1 MPSIAGCALALA
13 TGGQVR
19 AAQSALADADARPPS
34 PIRMLDLDVERARAW
49 VHVARDDLP
58 TAVSL
63 LTAAA
68 EVARADRRFGIEATL
83 RHDLMRVG
91 ALDRGGERSIELGSL
106 VDGPLTDARVQLAEG
121 LLAADGAL
129 LDIAASGFAGS
140 GWLLFAAEA
149 SNEASIAHRAAG
161 STTSATAARRRCES
175 WVAEC
180 GDPRTPM
187 LAHGTNAA
195 LLTRREREIA
205 ALAASGRTTREIA
218 DLLVVSP
225 RTVDNHLQR
234 VYGKLGIS
242 RRTDLADAMR
252 GAGY

>member
-1 MPSIAGCALALA
+1 ILDGAA
-13 TGGQVR
+13 T
-19 AAQSALADADARPPS
+19 
-34 PIRMLDLDVERARAW
+34 
-49 VHVARDDLP
+49 
-58 TAVSL
+58 
-63 LTAAA
+63 
-68 EVARADRRFGIEATL
+68 RFA
-83 RHDLMRVG
+83 
-91 ALDRGGERSIELGSL
+91 ELG
-106 VDGPLTDARVQLAEG
+106 A
-121 LLAADGAL
+121 
-129 LDIAASGFAGS
+129 
-140 GWLLFAAEA
+140 LLFAAEA
-149 SNEASIAHRAAG
+149 ANEASIAHRSSG
-161 STTSATAARRRCES
+161 ATAAASASRRRCET

-180 GDPRTPM
+180 GHPRTPM

-205 ALAASGRTTREIA
+205 GLAASGRTTREIA